1 MTADP
6 ITSHVAALERVLRG
20 PQRTRQ
26 GMIAEAH
33 AGLLD
38 AAEAYQAGGLPPEK
52 AAVEAVR
59 DFGTVGEV
67 APSFQD
73 ELTARQGRSAAAQF
87 AIVFPT
93 MLAGWDLLWS
103 SGLVRRGPAATE
115 VVVSLAG
122 FLDTVT
128 VFIGLAA
135 VALLAVTF
143 LRSVPPRWVTR
154 AVGLTGAIGALAC
167 GGTSIAMNVAG
178 GHSTVT
184 MLRNPAAIA
193 AVVASVVVMALIVWQ
208 SVRTLRLCSRQPSG
222 FER

>member
-20 PQRTRQ
+20 PHRTRQ

-33 AGLLD
+33 AGLRD

-73 ELTARQGRSAAAQF
+73 ELTARQGRRAAVLF
-87 AIVFPT
+87 AIVFPA
-93 MLAGWDLLWS
+93 LLVGWDLLWS
-103 SGLVRRGPAATE
+103 SGLVRRGPVATTE
-115 VVVSLAG
+115 LVVTLAG
-122 FLDTVT
+122 LLDTVT
-128 VFIGLAA
+128 MFIGLAA

-154 AVGLTGAIGALAC
+154 AVGLTGTVGAIAC
-167 GGTSIAMNVAG
+167 GGTSLVMNVAG

-184 MLRNPAAIA
+184 MLTNPATIA
-193 AVVASVVVMALIVWQ
+193 ALAASIAVLTLIVWQ
-208 SVRTLRLCSRQPSG
+208 SVRTLRVCSG
-222 FER
+222 